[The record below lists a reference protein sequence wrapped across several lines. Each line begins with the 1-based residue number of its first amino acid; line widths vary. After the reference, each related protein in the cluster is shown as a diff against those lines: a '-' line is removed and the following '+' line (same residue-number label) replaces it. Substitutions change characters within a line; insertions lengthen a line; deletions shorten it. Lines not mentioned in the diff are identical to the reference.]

1 MATFSK
7 NILSGSTDGRPI
19 LVNQTAI
26 ATGLTIHTGPTA
38 ITSFDEIWLYA
49 MNSSAAA
56 KKLTIGWGGV
66 TDPND
71 LIEITIPAE
80 SGLYLVAPGLVIKGN
95 ATALLIKA
103 AAADAT
109 SITIHGY
116 VNKIV

>member
-1 MATFSK
+1 MATYSK

-26 ATGLTIHTGPTA
+26 ATGLTIHTGPNIA
-38 ITSFDEIWLYA
+38 TSFDEIWIYA
-49 MNSSAAA
+49 MNTSAST

-71 LIEITIPAE
+71 LIEVSLSAE
-80 SGLYLVAPGLVIKGN
+80 AGLVLIAPGLILKGN
-95 ATALLIKA
+95 ATPLTIKA

-109 SITIHGY
+109 SINLHGY

>member
-7 NILSGSTDGRPI
+7 NILSGSTNGRPI

-26 ATGLTIHTGPTA
+26 ATGTTIHTGPTV
-38 ITSFDEIWLYA
+38 TSSFDEIWLYA
-49 MNSSAAA
+49 MNTSTAS

-71 LIEITIPAE
+71 LIEVTLAAE
-80 SGLYLVAPGLVIKGN
+80 SGLVLIAPGLILKGV
-95 ATALLIKA
+95 ATALIIKA

-109 SITIHGY
+109 SINIHGY
-116 VNKIV
+116 VNNIV